1 MVACV
6 LGALDSHD
14 WSTHD
19 SSLGAVS
26 SLLEV
31 FGCPPHDGSFLEVFG
46 LEVDVFG
53 LDVHELSTHPD
64 APLPPFDEGPPFPFE
79 LPAYADWL

>member
-6 LGALDSHD
+6 LGAFDSHD

-26 SLLEV
+26 SLLLLEV
-31 FGCPPHDGSFLEVFG
+31 FGSLPHDGSFLDVLG
-46 LEVDVFG
+46 LDVQVFG
-53 LDVHELSTHPD
+53 LDVQELSSHPD
-64 APLPPFDEGPPFPFE
+64 APLPPFKEGPPFPFE
-79 LPAYADWL
+79 LPAYAD

>member
-1 MVACV
+1 MVACA

-19 SSLGAVS
+19 LSLGAVF

-31 FGCPPHDGSFLEVFG
+31 FGSPPHDGSFLEVFG
-46 LEVDVFG
+46 L
-53 LDVHELSTHPD
+53 DVHELSTHD
-64 APLPPFDEGPPFPFE
+64 
-79 LPAYADWL
+79 

>member
-19 SSLGAVS
+19 SSLGAVF

-31 FGCPPHDGSFLEVFG
+31 FGSPSHDASFLEVFG
-46 LEVDVFG
+46 LDVHVLG
-53 LDVHELSTHPD
+53 LDVHELSTHD
-64 APLPPFDEGPPFPFE
+64 
-79 LPAYADWL
+79 